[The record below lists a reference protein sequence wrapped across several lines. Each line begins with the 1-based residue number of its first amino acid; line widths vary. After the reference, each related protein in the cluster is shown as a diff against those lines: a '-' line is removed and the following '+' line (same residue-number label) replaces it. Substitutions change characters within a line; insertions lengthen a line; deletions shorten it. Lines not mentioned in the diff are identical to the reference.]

1 MEAEKPRIQV
11 RRRSR
16 ILEPVILIALAAL
29 AVLMLVTFVLISEFN
44 HVTLDLQKRTAVQGY
59 QNRFSE
65 YANAVE
71 PRIAWDD
78 AVKNADNLVDLDWI
92 DKNLAGYLFATSSIQ
107 KLFVLG
113 DTDNVFYASDH
124 GRRAPLDSYASFA
137 LSVRDVLPG
146 IRAREALRPPINRHP
161 RNWALATQPIQAAN
175 IALVNGRVFIVIAS
189 LMQPDF
195 GTVMP
200 DTPRSPVVVT
210 ALPITPT
217 VLLRMGIGR
226 QVQDLQIIPSSR
238 PPLGLNSIP
247 LTDARGQTLAS
258 LAWSPNLPE
267 TSLLGQLL
275 MPVALI
281 VLVFAAITWR
291 LVSRSTSIAN
301 DLIASE
307 AQARHLAFHDTL
319 TQLPNRALAF
329 DRLRNMLAVARRR
342 HSQIAVMCLDL
353 DRFKDVN
360 DTLGHPSG
368 DELIQG
374 VAERLRGVCRETDT
388 VARMGGDEF
397 LIIQPGTS
405 AAGASHLAERI
416 LVAFKEPFELK
427 YGMVEIGCSVGVTLI
442 VNPEMDPPEAVRQ
455 ADLALY
461 ASKENGRTR
470 VTFFEPEM
478 DAALRMRRA
487 LETDLRKALADGSLA
502 MAYQPQT
509 DEHGVVD
516 SVEALVRWNHPVKGA
531 ISPTIFVPLAEESG
545 LILDLG
551 EFVFRRVFEETSDW
565 TNLRVAI
572 NVSALQLRS
581 QNFMSM
587 VTRLVAEFRIDAS
600 RYEIEITETAL
611 LGDDT
616 TTRDNVTVLKQEGF
630 TIALDDFGTGYSSLS
645 SLQRFAVD
653 KIKIDR
659 SFVRNLES
667 DDREAEAL
675 VDAIVKLGRAMG
687 LDVIAEGVE
696 TARQRERLVL
706 CGCTHFQGYLLGRPV
721 SAQDLLALVD

>member
-1 MEAEKPRIQV
+1 MEAANPRIQV

-29 AVLMLVTFVLISEFN
+29 AVLMLVTFILISEFN
-44 HVTLDLQKRTAVQGY
+44 QVTLDLQKRSAVQGY

-71 PRIAWDD
+71 PRVAWDE
-78 AVKNADNLVDLDWI
+78 AVKHADNRVDLDWI
-92 DKNLAGYLFATSSIQ
+92 DKNLAGHLYATSSIQ
-107 KLFVLG
+107 KLFVIG
-113 DTDNVFYASDH
+113 DADKPLYAADH
-124 GRRAPLDSYASFA
+124 GRRAPLDSFTPFA
-137 LSVRDVLPG
+137 TAVRDVLPG

-161 RNWALATQPIQAAN
+161 HNWALAAQPIQAAN
-175 IALVNGRVFIVIAS
+175 IAMSNGRVYIVIAS
-189 LMQPDF
+189 LVQPDF
-195 GTVMP
+195 GGAMP
-200 DTPRSPVVVT
+200 HAPRSPVVVA

-217 VLLRMGIGR
+217 MLSRMGIGR
-226 QVQDLQIIPSSR
+226 QVRDLQIILPTR
-238 PPLGLNSIP
+238 PANGLNAIP
-247 LTDARGQTLAS
+247 LTNARGQTLA
-258 LAWSPNLPE
+258 LMAWSPNLPE

-281 VLVFAAITWR
+281 VLVFVALTWR

-329 DRLRNMLAVARRR
+329 DRLRNMLAIARRR

-374 VAERLRGVCRETDT
+374 VAERLRAVCRETDT

-405 AAGASHLAERI
+405 SAGASHLAERI
-416 LVAFKEPFELK
+416 LVAFKEPFELE

-442 VNPEMDPPEAVRQ
+442 TNPEMDPPEAVRQ

-461 ASKENGRTR
+461 SSKENGRTR

-487 LETDLRKALADGSLA
+487 LETDLRKALAEGSLA

-509 DEHGVVD
+509 DESGAVN
-516 SVEALVRWNHPVKGA
+516 SVEALVRWNHPEKGA
-531 ISPTIFVPLAEESG
+531 IPPTIFVPLAEESG

-565 TNLRVAI
+565 KNLRVAI

-587 VTRLVAEFRIDAS
+587 VTQLVAEFRIDAS

-687 LDVIAEGVE
+687 LDIIAEGVE

-721 SAQDLLALVD
+721 SAEDLTALVS